1 MPSWLENSLGFSKPR
16 ELRGSVSW
24 RLEKIINKN
33 SVQVLYHQV
42 EDLLGEKAFGRIA
55 IH

>member
-16 ELRGSVSW
+16 ELRVSW

-33 SVQVLYHQV
+33 SIQVLCHQI
-42 EDLLGEKAFGRIA
+42 EDLLGEKALGRIA